1 MIKRVYYK
9 LIELISSFCDW
20 IRFRSFFRQQPN
32 KKFIVLVSHSGD
44 TGGGAPVVLY
54 ELAKELNTDSNVIFL
69 THTRG
74 RVIKSCKKNNINVFV
89 TSFLYKKYLKL
100 INQYTDKIDFVVINT
115 AVLYPYLSY
124 LEKLEFPGKV
134 VWWIHEGGYFI
145 KKHKNN
151 IKQYKLRHLRIC
163 CVSLIVKTSIENN
176 CHISESNLP
185 ILPYGIVD
193 KGVLPVQRRTEPFI
207 ITLIGR
213 IEERKNQLELVQ
225 AYKKLP
231 KVLQSKTKVIMVTGS
246 YDEDYLAKLNA
257 AIGGQANISIIGP
270 IARDKMRAIYSKSN
284 LVVCTSKSDP
294 LPVVITEA
302 MMYGRLFVSSD
313 GTGQALIMKD
323 TFEEFIYKR
332 GNIDGLAK
340 IISRV
345 YTHYDDYR
353 PFYEKER
360 DLYLKNFTISESI
373 NKLKEIVKKMD

>member
-134 VWWIHEGGYFI
+134 VWWIHEGSYFI
-145 KKHKNN
+145 DKYKNK
-151 IKQYKLRHLRIC
+151 IKQYKLRSLRIC
-163 CVSLIVKTSIENN
+163 CVSQIVKVSL
-176 CHISESNLP
+176 ESACQINGSKLSL
-185 ILPYGIVD
+185 LPYGIVD
-193 KGVLPVQRRTEPFI
+193 KGLLPVQHRTNPFI

-213 IEERKNQLELVQ
+213 IEERKNQIELVQ
-225 AYKKLP
+225 AYKQLP
-231 KVLQSKTKVIMVTGS
+231 NALQDKIKILMVAGS
-246 YDEDYLAKLNA
+246 YDKDYLAKLDA
-257 AIGGQANISIIGP
+257 ATSDQANISIIGP
-270 IARDKMRAIYSKSN
+270 IARDKMRSIYSKSN
-284 LVVCTSKSDP
+284 LIVCPSKSDP

-313 GTGQALIMKD
+313 GTGQALILKD
-323 TFEEFIYKR
+323 TFKEFIYKR
-332 GNIDGLAK
+332 GNVGELAK
-340 IISRV
+340 IITMV
-345 YTHYDDYR
+345 YTHYNDYQ

-360 DLYLKNFTISESI
+360 SIYLSEFTISGTI
-373 NKLKEIVKKMD
+373 NKLKGIVKEMD